1 MVGRNSQQHA
11 ASPSNLICQLT
22 SELAPPLVENR
33 AVQAGFLRYLFSGPF
48 AIAFGR
54 PGHVAHLQIL
64 NADERVVFADR
75 RRGFV
80 QEVFTGVGDA
90 GVNLLNAGLRLL
102 PVVAE
107 LDLAAHAALEAR
119 QALLMFLE
127 AVARCDKALVA
138 W

>member
-11 ASPSNLICQLT
+11 ASPSDLMCQLT
-22 SELAPPLVENR
+22 SELAPPLVQNG
-33 AVQAGFLRYLFSGPF
+33 AVQAGFLRYLFPGLF

-54 PGHVAHLQIL
+54 PRHVAYLQIL
-64 NADERVVFADR
+64 NADERVIFADR
-75 RRGFV
+75 RCGFA

-119 QALLMFLE
+119 RALLMFLE
-127 AVARCDKALVA
+127 AVARCDKARIA